1 LITGERIKRKLK
13 GGGVRPHDY
22 YRCANNYPD
31 ENHPSVRW
39 RGDDLEDA
47 IVADLETIRIPDGEL
62 ADWFN
67 RALQAA
73 FKNTSEV
80 QRQHRLALKKRTA
93 EIEAMQERLLTA
105 YLAGTIDESTLAA
118 KQTQLRDESATVA
131 ATLATCG
138 EVDAEDVRTALGVFQ
153 FAQNAAQI

>member
-1 LITGERIKRKLK
+1 M
-13 GGGVRPHDY
+13 
-22 YRCANNYPD
+22 
-31 ENHPSVRW
+31 RW

-47 IVADLETIRIPDGEL
+47 TVADLDTIRIADGEL

-80 QRQHRLALKKRTA
+80 QCQQRLALKNRA
-93 EIEAMQERLLTA
+93 SEIEAMLERLLTA

-118 KQTQLRDESATVA
+118 KQTQLRDEAATVV

-138 EVDAEDVRTALGVFQ
+138 EVDAEDVRTALGAFQ
-153 FAQNAAQI
+153 FAQIWRGPKTRNPRRGIFEPHAWRRSSSLRQEKAV